1 MHYICLMSPVLIG
14 PDGYNRVSKVT
25 SASKV
30 NVFLKQHLVRGG
42 LAAVGGQCTSPP
54 THVYLEPRNAAYV
67 RTRVRFPETQIK
79 SQVMDASN
87 PCGAEMGEDDR
98 NRLAWYS

>member
-1 MHYICLMSPVLIG
+1 MSPVLIG

-42 LAAVGGQCTSPP
+42 LAAVGVSAPP
-54 THVYLEPRNAAYV
+54 HQPMSIWSLGMHP
-67 RTRVRFPETQIK
+67 
-79 SQVMDASN
+79 M
-87 PCGAEMGEDDR
+87 
-98 NRLAWYS
+98 